1 MQRKMRKMVAS
12 AAALAL
18 TLTSCAGPP
27 EKAENRVPGDYSY
40 TKAYIAWLIDKEME
54 KEEVIGLS
62 IALVDDQ
69 QVVWAQ
75 GFGFADAANKAAA
88 TPETIYRAGSI
99 SKLFTATATMQL
111 AEQGRLDID
120 QPIQSSLPEFSIQS
134 RFANG
139 GPITPR
145 TLMTHHSG
153 LPSDLAQGMW
163 TNHPEP
169 FGQVVPMLRDEYVA
183 TAANTVRS
191 YSNLGVTV
199 LGHALER
206 VAGQPYAELLDDS
219 LLSPLGM
226 THSSFSQAPANSP
239 LMSKGYREGKEVAEA
254 PLRDLPA
261 GGLNTTVLDLSRFM
275 AMVFANGRAGDRQ
288 LIRPETLAE
297 MLRPQ
302 NSTVPLDLDRRIGL
316 AWFLDDSDIGNA
328 GPVAEHG
335 GATQAHRSQL
345 TLLPEHKLGVV
356 VLANSETAGGRL
368 VRKVAT
374 ETLKLAL
381 EAKAG
386 IKQPEQPAKTAGA
399 RGQLSRDVLQA
410 YEGDYATD
418 FGVVHITPKSGTLE
432 AKIAGEEGTFQLVP
446 RPDGLL
452 GVRRKLFGL
461 IPLSLGELDQ
471 VGFSLATVAG
481 HEIVKASRKGRETLA
496 GERIQPVP
504 MPQAWQQRL
513 GAYEVVNG
521 GEDLLKVVG
530 ARLYQQQGLL
540 LLEGEISMGPH
551 TPVAKQTLVIA
562 PQSDREAV
570 ICGLGRGKG
579 ETIRVVEV
587 DGAEGLQYSGYIFRR
602 KHNHRAELSP

>member
-1 MQRKMRKMVAS
+1 MKRKMRKVVAS
-12 AAALAL
+12 AAALAFA
-18 TLTSCAGPP
+18 LTSCGRPP
-27 EKAENRVPGDYSY
+27 KKAEHLAPGDYSY
-40 TKAYIAWLIDKEME
+40 TKAFITWLIDKEMK
-54 KEEVIGLS
+54 KEEVTGLS
-62 IALVDDQ
+62 IAMVDDQ

-75 GFGFADAANKAAA
+75 GFGFADSANKVAAR
-88 TPETIYRAGSI
+88 PETIYRAGSI
-99 SKLFTATATMQL
+99 SKLFTSTATMQL
-111 AEQGRLDID
+111 AEQGWLDID
-120 QPIQSSLPEFSIQS
+120 QPIQSYLPEFSIQS
-134 RFANG
+134 RFATG

-153 LPSDLAQGMW
+153 LPSDLAHGMW

-183 TAANTVRS
+183 APANTVWS
-191 YSNLGVTV
+191 YCNLGVTV

-226 THSSFSQAPANSP
+226 THSSFSQTPANSP
-239 LMSKGYREGKEVAEA
+239 LMSKGYHAGKEVAEP

-261 GGLNTTVLDLSRFM
+261 GGLNTTVIDLSRFM
-275 AMVFANGRAGDRQ
+275 AMVFANGRAGGRQ

-302 NSTVPLDLDRRIGL
+302 NTQVELDLDFRIGL
-316 AWFLDDSDIGNA
+316 AWFFDESDIGNA
-328 GPVAEHG
+328 GPVVGHG
-335 GATQAHRSQL
+335 GGTLAHISQL
-345 TLLPEHKLGVV
+345 VLLPEHKLGVV
-356 VLANSETAGGRL
+356 VLTNSASAGGL
-368 VRKVAT
+368 VRKVAA
-374 ETLKLAL
+374 EALKLAL

-386 IKQPEQPAKTAGA
+386 IKQPDQPTETAGA
-399 RGQLSRDVLQA
+399 GGQLPRKALHA
-410 YEGDYATD
+410 YAGDYATD

-432 AKIAGEEGTFQLVP
+432 AKIAGEEGSFQLVP
-446 RPDGLL
+446 RADGLL

-461 IPLSLGELDQ
+461 VPVSLGELDR

-504 MPQAWQQRL
+504 MPQSWRQRL

-521 GEDLLKVVG
+521 GDDILKVLG

-540 LLEGEISMGPH
+540 LLEGEFCFGPH
-551 TPVAKQTLVIA
+551 TPVEKQTLAIA

-570 ICGLGRGKG
+570 ICGLGRGLG

-587 DGAEGLQYSGYIFRR
+587 DGAEELQYSGYILKR
-602 KHNHRAELSP
+602 KHNNRAGLSP